1 MDFPGVRNM
10 QAMLSPETR
19 SHGAGT
25 AFAGALGAPD
35 ATMTKGAAPLGAPGA
50 VPSAPTGTVGGGG
63 AIDENRVARQI
74 YTVCFGDAGDHGGNA
89 FQRISEGLST
99 NFHIDGAIAAMRLR
113 FRDELARMQELHSPE
128 ELRDI
133 ARAGAKVVV
142 EAVERSDVI
151 GFLHQFQAN
160 IFAGMNDKSQEIL
173 HDRGIAESGNFVG
186 PDRQFPEWDPEN
198 RTRGPQP
205 LEFDVEAGDPQPGD
219 LRPGN
224 LRFDPMPDMQNGTS
238 LPFSQGSPQFDLQ
251 GLQGF
256 RERYDNWEPPPIGT
270 QDPKTRSAFPDN
282 AVEIMRS
289 DGAGAPALP
298 GTIPVAGTASGSA
311 PGNPLE
317 QAERAAREAIER
329 SLGNSPFV
337 TGTDP
342 IAEAIEEH
350 GLLAE
355 LLLHALRPQYTPG
368 ILGGAP
374 GSRPGVSSAT
384 INALRNLDPRAAA
397 DLVNEQLADTIR
409 NVPPNYRD
417 AITEALQK
425 GDAQDPDIAQA
436 LARLDALRKA
446 AGPDAADGPPVV
458 TNVPDAIRL
467 LQDRY
472 GMNVTDDLANVGSD
486 RTYHTEQTFLEVVN
500 HAVPILDRINE
511 QFPGSLAGLGLAVK
525 SPNTRDAERGG
536 YLPLGVSSGQT
547 GVISLTAPS
556 EIAGHNIAQ
565 DPHLVFQGT
574 VAHEV
579 MHALIAK
586 ADPMLV
592 RRFMENYQ
600 PVATA
605 YGPGTENPSPGAMS
619 RQDMIDEMYFP
630 GASWEQF
637 LDWAQS
643 QGYVVQPSGRE
654 ILESWEETGYSPY
667 FVPARYEG
675 EITVLED
682 AGEAIEEIIGETV
695 SRYGG
700 YDEHEALSETFA
712 AMILGTVEQ
721 GAADG
726 AIPYNTTGINPDNPP
741 PRYLL
746 EHVRHIA
753 QSAMH
758 APAPDS
764 YYMPEVIDP
773 DTYGREE

>member
-10 QAMLSPETR
+10 QAIQSSETR

-35 ATMTKGAAPLGAPGA
+35 ATMTKGAA
-50 VPSAPTGTVGGGG
+50 GG
-63 AIDENRVARQI
+63 ATIIPGILPAQSRVDWFTDQI
-74 YTVCFGDAGDHGGNA
+74 YTVCFGDAGDHFDNVVRRTV
-89 FQRISEGLST
+89 QPPSLR
-99 NFHIDGAIAAMRLR
+99 FHIDGAIAAMSIRY
-113 FRDELARMQELHSPE
+113 RDELASMQEQHAPR

-133 ARAGAKVVV
+133 ARAGAEVVD
-142 EAVERSDVI
+142 EAIRRRDII
-151 GFLHQFQAN
+151 GFLAQFQDN
-160 IFAGMNDKSQEIL
+160 IFSAMNKKSDEIL

-186 PDRQFPEWDPEN
+186 PDRPFPEWDPEN

-205 LEFDVEAGDPQPGD
+205 GD
-219 LRPGN
+219 LQPGN
-224 LRFDPMPDMQNGTS
+224 LRFDPMPDMPDMPDDSMQNGTS

-355 LLLHALRPQYTPG
+355 LLLHYLRPQYTPG